1 MDNYRP
7 TVLSN
12 GCAAYYNK
20 FLYPYFNEFERKLR
34 KLLYLKSALSEDK
47 RDSETIKD
55 LESKDL
61 GAIFALL
68 FADPQFNQDVRERV
82 KNKRAIYKKRDT

>member
-1 MDNYRP
+1 MINNYKP
-7 TVLSN
+7 TVLSD
-12 GCAAYYNK
+12 GCSAYYNK
-20 FLYPYFNEFERKLR
+20 FLYPYFNEFECKLR
-34 KLLYLKSALSEDK
+34 KLLYLKRALSEDK

-68 FADPQFNQDVRERV
+68 FADRQFNQDVRERV
-82 KNKRAIYKKRDT
+82 KK